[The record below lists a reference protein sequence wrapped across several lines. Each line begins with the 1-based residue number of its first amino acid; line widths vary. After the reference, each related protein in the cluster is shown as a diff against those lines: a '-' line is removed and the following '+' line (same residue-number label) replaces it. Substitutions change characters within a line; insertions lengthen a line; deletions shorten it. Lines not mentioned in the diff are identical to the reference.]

1 MAPIGIEQAAQ
12 PHNSTVPQL
21 RTILRWLLAVLVL
34 SSIVSGSVTPIQ
46 AQVPLPNS
54 LAAVG
59 DSLTRAVGSGQRYF
73 ADNTANS
80 WATGGNPEVNSLALR
95 LATRNPALSGN
106 VYNIARYGARMSDL
120 RAQISTVNAVGA
132 EYVTVLAGGND
143 ACALSEAAMTPVE
156 TFRQQFSAAMVHLA
170 EGSPQARVLVLS
182 IPDPLQLWALY
193 RDNANAVAIWNLFD
207 VCQAAL
213 ERPRSDA
220 PEDVAR
226 RERVRQR
233 VIAYNRQ
240 LAEVCAQYPQCRY
253 DGGAVFTSNLELA
266 DISPFDYFHLSARGQ
281 ARLAE
286 TAWAASG
293 FGP

>member
-1 MAPIGIEQAAQ
+1 M
-12 PHNSTVPQL
+12 TT
-21 RTILRWLLAVLVL
+21 TIRFLLIVLL
-34 SSIVSGSVTPIQ
+34 SIVLACGSVPAQ
-46 AQVPLPNS
+46 AQAPLPNS

-80 WATGGNPEVNSLALR
+80 WATGGNPEINSLALR
-95 LATRNPALSGN
+95 LATRNPALGGN
-106 VYNIARYGARMSDL
+106 VYNIARFGARMSDL

-156 TFRQQFSAAMVHLA
+156 TFRQQFSAAMAHLA

-182 IPDPLQLWALY
+182 IPDPIQLWALY

-233 VIAYNRQ
+233 VIDYNRQ
-240 LAEVCAQYPQCRY
+240 LAEVCAQYPRCRY
-253 DGGAVFTSNLELA
+253 DGGAVFNSTLDLA